1 MIENIPIPGIND
13 FDKIFWE
20 NCTKNIFSI
29 QHCASCD
36 EPRFPPRHMC
46 PRCQSIE
53 HIWKIVSGSGQLWS
67 FVVPRPPL
75 LPYFEKQSP
84 YVVGLIQLDGY
95 KNIRII
101 GRISNSDNTTQLDID
116 NLKIGSAVSI
126 NFHKINSDI
135 SIPFWYLDS

>member
-13 FDKIFWE
+13 FDKIFWG
-20 NCTKNIFSI
+20 NCSKNIFSI

-53 HIWKIVSGSGQLWS
+53 HTWKIVSGSGQLWS
-67 FVVPRPPL
+67 FVIPRPPL

-84 YVVGLIQLDGY
+84 YVVGLIQL
-95 KNIRII
+95 
-101 GRISNSDNTTQLDID
+101 
-116 NLKIGSAVSI
+116 
-126 NFHKINSDI
+126 
-135 SIPFWYLDS
+135 